1 LKTHVLIVEDDANLR
16 LTLQDNLEEQGYQ
29 VRVAASVAE
38 GWKALDARA
47 ADVVVL
53 DLMLPDGDGYD
64 FCKKLR
70 EKRLPSRVLML
81 TARSLEEDLVR
92 GFDAGADD
100 YLAKPYRLRELYAR
114 IAALVRRGPAETTP
128 APAVHRFGPFTLE
141 PLTRS
146 VTGPSGP
153 LELTRKEFDLL
164 VMLLESGGRVLSR
177 DEILDRV
184 WGDVVVDLH
193 TVDNF
198 VSSLK
203 KKLSVKGLGSARGAA
218 QSAAE
223 RGKATA
229 QEKGSPGFEL
239 KTVRGVGFRWVC

>member
-1 LKTHVLIVEDDANLR
+1 
-16 LTLQDNLEEQGYQ
+16 

-38 GWKALDARA
+38 GWTALDAEA

-53 DLMLPDGDGYD
+53 DLMLPDGDGYA

-114 IAALVRRGPAETTP
+114 IAALVRR
-128 APAVHRFGPFTLE
+128 APAAEPVEKTHRFGPFTLE
-141 PLTRS
+141 SLTRT
-146 VTGPSGP
+146 VTGPTGP

-203 KKLSVKGLGSARGAA
+203 KKLAVKRGPA
-218 QSAAE
+218 
-223 RGKATA
+223 
-229 QEKGSPGFEL
+229 GFEL

>member
-1 LKTHVLIVEDDANLR
+1 MPASVLIVEDDANLR
-16 LTLQDNLEEQGYQ
+16 LTLEDNLKEQGYA

-38 GWKALDARA
+38 GWQALDAA
-47 ADVVVL
+47 PADVVVL
-53 DLMLPDGDGYD
+53 DLMLPDGDGYT
-64 FCKKLR
+64 FCKKVR
-70 EKRLPSRVLML
+70 EKRLAARVLML

-114 IAALVRRGPAETTP
+114 VAALVRRGPAESAGAATHT
-128 APAVHRFGPFTLE
+128 FGPFTVDVA
-141 PLTRS
+141 TRA
-146 VTGPSGP
+146 VTGPSGAV
-153 LELTRKEFDLL
+153 ELTRKEFDLL
-164 VMLLESGGRVLSR
+164 VMLLESGGKVLSR

-203 KKLSVKGLGSARGAA
+203 KKLAVKKGAA
-218 QSAAE
+218 
-223 RGKATA
+223 
-229 QEKGSPGFEL
+229 GFEL

>member
-1 LKTHVLIVEDDANLR
+1 MTASVLIVEDDANLR
-16 LTLQDNLEEQGYQ
+16 LTLQDNLEEQGYS

-38 GWKALDARA
+38 GWKALDAKP

-53 DLMLPDGDGYD
+53 DLMLPDGDGYA

-70 EKRLPSRVLML
+70 EKKLPSRVLML

-114 IAALVRRGPAETTP
+114 IAALVRRGPAEDVKAAP
-128 APAVHRFGPFTLE
+128 APTTHRFGPFTLDSA
-141 PLTRS
+141 TRVVS
-146 VTGPSGP
+146 GPAGP

-177 DEILDRV
+177 DEILDQV

-193 TVDNF
+193 TV
-198 VSSLK
+198 
-203 KKLSVKGLGSARGAA
+203 
-218 QSAAE
+218 
-223 RGKATA
+223 
-229 QEKGSPGFEL
+229 
-239 KTVRGVGFRWVC
+239 